1 MAVQHSRTAE
11 PIGERARTS
20 AMGTWGLWLTLTVV
34 ATFVAGLAAAA
45 LYLHTGQEAWPPP
58 FIEPP
63 SGLPASIAAVLS
75 VLGGLVAT
83 RARSTMGA
91 ERRRGAAIAL
101 AGAVGLHTAAVV
113 TLVAHLWQLPFPH
126 DAHAYASVYWILTGF
141 AAWFLG
147 VSVLVLVGVLVQT
160 LVGFVDPDRHLE
172 LTHAAIHAWFA
183 AAAALVLLALVHL
196 LPATGGGG

>member
-11 PIGERARTS
+11 PIGDRARTA
-20 AMGTWGLWLTLTVV
+20 AMGTWGLWLTLTVL

-58 FIEPP
+58 FLEPP
-63 SGLPASIAAVLS
+63 SGLPATVAVVLS
-75 VLGGLVAT
+75 LLGAFVAH
-83 RARSTMGA
+83 RARATMGA
-91 ERRRGAAIAL
+91 ERRRSAAIAL
-101 AGAVGLHTAAVV
+101 AAAVGLHTAATV
-113 TLVAHLWQLPFPH
+113 TLIAHLWQLPFPH

-147 VSVLVLVGVLVQT
+147 VSVLVLLGVLVQT
-160 LVGFVDPDRHLE
+160 LVGLVDPDRHLE
-172 LTHAAIHAWFA
+172 LTNAAIHAWFA
-183 AAAALVLLALVHL
+183 SASAVVLLALVHL